1 MNKKGFTLIELL
13 VVVLIIGI
21 LASVA
26 LPQYQKAVGKARV
39 MKVLPVLR
47 AIYDAKQVYFLANGT
62 YEADLDSLDVNINYS
77 SSEVADNGNYT
88 YKSSI
93 GRLVLHKNNAGVS
106 WTDWDVIIDLKDGNR
121 ILCYGYNTQG
131 DEICASLNSKKM
143 DNVTTNTGFPYY
155 EVKF

>member
-121 ILCYGYNTQG
+121 IVCCGYNTQG
-131 DEICASLNSKKM
+131 DKVCASLNSKKL
-143 DNVTTNTGFPYY
+143 DSVATTGFPYY